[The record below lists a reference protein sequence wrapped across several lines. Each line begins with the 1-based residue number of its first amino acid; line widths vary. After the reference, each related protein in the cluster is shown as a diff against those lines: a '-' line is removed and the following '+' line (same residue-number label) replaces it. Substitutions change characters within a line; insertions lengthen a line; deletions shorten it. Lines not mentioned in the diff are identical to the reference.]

1 MIKQHDT
8 EVLKEGDI
16 DGILNNFN
24 WERLFWNLPIQVYQ
38 YDLKGYIVHYNKKAE
53 ELSGKKLIIGLD
65 KWFDDYDF
73 LDENGR
79 NVSWE
84 TSHTYQSIRSGQV
97 VENQKICI
105 IHGNHVKCFQ
115 VSTIPT
121 FTNDQQ
127 MNGCLA
133 VVIDI
138 TEKKESEIKT
148 QKKERLL
155 ARSERIANMGTW
167 EWDFEDHSMIWSD
180 NFCRILGFTPENY
193 PGTFEE
199 ALDLVPVED
208 RERVLRSIW
217 ESCESGQPYHIHHRM
232 VRADGGVIS
241 LITYGEVERDQD
253 GQVKG
258 IIGVS
263 REISKELA
271 KERELEKL
279 SLIARTTDNMVTITD
294 AEDRIEW
301 VNNAFLQ
308 KYGYEKSEVL
318 GKRPSEIL
326 DGPKTNSSV
335 RKRQLARISQQKPH
349 MCELLCYTKE
359 KKPIWIEIQ
368 GQPIFNERG
377 EFVNYFRLGRDITEK
392 KKYVNN
398 LIQSRDNIKSY
409 AHNLNKEIEKERSR
423 IARELHDEL
432 GQILSGLK
440 MSLSLIEEN
449 VNDKDAIA
457 SMDTY
462 IDRAMHSV
470 KKIATELRPGIL
482 DTLGLIPSLEWLMNE
497 TKRRSGIPC
506 EFVCNSKR
514 EIFNEEVSITFF
526 RICQEGLN
534 NAVKYSGAS
543 MIKLCISFSE
553 GKLLLKL
560 EDNGVGIAKQ
570 ARNPLSLGILGM
582 YERADLVG
590 ASLKIDTSKAGTR
603 ITLKMKVL

>member
-1 MIKQHDT
+1 MIKQYKSD
-8 EVLKEGDI
+8 VLEAGEI
-16 DGILNNFN
+16 DGILKNFS
-24 WERLFWNLPIQVYQ
+24 WERLFWNLPIPVYQ
-38 YDLKGYIVHYNKKAE
+38 YDLNGYIVHYNKKAE

-73 LDENGR
+73 LDENGH
-79 NVSWE
+79 SIAWE
-84 TSHTYQSIRSGQV
+84 SSQTYQSIRSGQV
-97 VENQKICI
+97 VENQEICI
-105 IHGNHVKCFQ
+105 IHGNYVKYFQ
-115 VSTIPT
+115 VSTVPT
-121 FTNDQQ
+121 FTDDQL

-138 TEKKESEIKT
+138 TEKKEREIKA

-167 EWDFEDHSMIWSD
+167 EWDFEDHTMVWSD
-180 NFCRILGFTPENY
+180 NFCSVLGYAPDNY
-193 PGTFEE
+193 PGTFE
-199 ALDLVPVED
+199 AGLDMIPAED
-208 RERVLRSIW
+208 RERVLRIIW
-217 ESCESGQPYHIHHRM
+217 ESCESGQPYHFHHRM
-232 VRADGGVIS
+232 VCLDGEV
-241 LITYGEVERDQD
+241 LNLMTYGEVERDQD

-258 IIGVS
+258 IMGVS
-263 REISKELA
+263 RNVTMELA
-271 KERELEKL
+271 KENELEML
-279 SLIARTTDNMVTITD
+279 SLIAKTTDNMVIVTD
-294 AEDRIEW
+294 EDDRIEW
-301 VNNAFLQ
+301 GNDAFLQ
-308 KYGYEKSEVL
+308 KYGYEKGEVL
-318 GKRPSEIL
+318 GKRPCEIL
-326 DGPKTNSSV
+326 DGPKTNPAV
-335 RKRQLARISQQKPH
+335 RKRQLERISQQKPH
-349 MCELLCYTKE
+349 LCELQCYTKDG
-359 KKPIWIEIQ
+359 KPVWIEIQ

-432 GQILSGLK
+432 GQTLSGLK
-440 MSLSLIEEN
+440 MSLSLIDEN
-449 VNDKDAIA
+449 VNDKAAIA

-497 TKRRSGIPC
+497 TKKRSGIPC

-514 EIFNEEVSITFF
+514 EIFDEETSITFF

-534 NAVKYSGAS
+534 NAVKHSRAS
-543 MIKLCISFSE
+543 MIKLGISLSE
-553 GKLLLKL
+553 STLVMKL
-560 EDNGVGIAKQ
+560 EDNGVGIADR

-590 ASLKIDTSKAGTR
+590 ASLKIDTSKAGTH
-603 ITLKMKVL
+603 ITLKMEIS